1 MSGINWKFLSDKF
14 GLVNSVVVIAVLVS
28 SSFVAESELRE
39 VMYLILCVTL
49 GVDSLLLRLLRRVEG
64 D

>member
-14 GLVNSVVVIAVLVS
+14 GLVNSVVVIAVLVF

-49 GVDSLLLRLLRRVEG
+49 GVDSLLLRDRKSVV
-64 D
+64 

>member
-28 SSFVAESELRE
+28 STFVAESELRE